1 MLKFADSVPFGI
13 APNVNNYTAGI
24 YQIGGLVTYND
35 GILGLEYKIN
45 NQVGGAYVAPLGT
58 NLAEPSQILR
68 HAFALDK
75 LRDIALK
82 SNIFGCR
89 IIITANSLDL
99 FEGVHG
105 AINEKMI
112 LQIPRKEKKN
122 AASFVSIVRADLSEF
137 KLGRLSG
144 E

>member
-1 MLKFADSVPFGI
+1 M
-13 APNVNNYTAGI
+13 
-24 YQIGGLVTYND
+24 
-35 GILGLEYKIN
+35 
-45 NQVGGAYVAPLGT
+45 GT
-58 NLAEPSQILR
+58 NLAEASQILR

-137 KLGRLSG
+137 KLGRLSD